1 MPKRTDERSREE
13 VECEFNTKKSFENP
27 VLAQSTGKEARK
39 LPFFKAIRAPAKQD
53 KKSALPQM
61 KPLNSGLSLLPT
73 APKKTEATTEDKQD
87 AESICVF

>member
-39 LPFFKAIRAPAKQD
+39 LPFFKAIRMPG
-53 KKSALPQM
+53 M
-61 KPLNSGLSLLPT
+61 YRF
-73 APKKTEATTEDKQD
+73 TE
-87 AESICVF
+87 